1 MHRNSVYKE
10 LNLDKFKAGAA
21 LRKEETRDY
30 DKEPLVL
37 RDYSG
42 FPLILHYL
50 IILIFWITA
59 SGFCISFLDDF
70 ESGILDF
77 DDTKRTIIKFGFA
90 IVVFLIF
97 DCFNI
102 INLKK
107 KYTYFYNSKVAYYDQ
122 NFKETSSEDIIFN
135 NDTTFKAIWFLDM
148 IFSSIFSKVFLVSFF
163 IIGFIEGTFGISLI
177 GVLLLIFILLFAE
190 FLEIIV
196 FLVIYRYENKS
207 FKNFWKIFPKFQINL
222 EYAEEI
228 HWSDYRRNNE
238 RLYSIHIFSFNEE
251 NYNKVRDYIF
261 TVFNIDINKNLSK

>member
-1 MHRNSVYKE
+1 M
-10 LNLDKFKAGAA
+10 DKFEVSTVP
-21 LRKEETRDY
+21 RKEGARDY

-42 FPLILHYL
+42 FALILHYL
-50 IILIFWITA
+50 FILIFWITA
-59 SGFCISFLDDF
+59 SGFCISYLDDL

-148 IFSSIFSKVFLVSFF
+148 IFSSIF
-163 IIGFIEGTFGISLI
+163 G
-177 GVLLLIFILLFAE
+177 
-190 FLEIIV
+190 
-196 FLVIYRYENKS
+196 
-207 FKNFWKIFPKFQINL
+207 
-222 EYAEEI
+222 
-228 HWSDYRRNNE
+228 
-238 RLYSIHIFSFNEE
+238 
-251 NYNKVRDYIF
+251 
-261 TVFNIDINKNLSK
+261 

>member
-1 MHRNSVYKE
+1 M
-10 LNLDKFKAGAA
+10 DKFKADAA
-21 LRKEETRDY
+21 LRKEGTRDY

-42 FPLILHYL
+42 FALILHYL

-59 SGFCISFLDDF
+59 SGFCISCLDDF

-77 DDTKRTIIKFGFA
+77 DDTTQTIIKFGFA

-102 INLKK
+102 INSKK

-135 NDTTFKAIWFLDM
+135 NKTTFKAVWFLDM
-148 IFSSIFSKVFLVSFF
+148 IISTTFGKVFLASFF

-251 NYNKVRDYIF
+251 NYNEVRDYIF
-261 TVFNIDINKNLSK
+261 TVFNININKNLSK

>member
-1 MHRNSVYKE
+1 M
-10 LNLDKFKAGAA
+10 DKFKAGAA
-21 LRKEETRDY
+21 LRKKETRDY

-42 FPLILHYL
+42 FALILHYL

-59 SGFCISFLDDF
+59 SGFCISYLDDF

-77 DDTKRTIIKFGFA
+77 DDIKRTIIKFGFA

-102 INLKK
+102 INSKK

-135 NDTTFKAIWFLDM
+135 NKTTFKAIWFLDM
-148 IFSSIFSKVFLVSFF
+148 IFSTIFGKVFLASFF
-163 IIGFIEGTFGISLI
+163 IASFSLI
-177 GVLLLIFILLFAE
+177 GVLLLIFILLLAE

-207 FKNFWKIFPKFQINL
+207 SKNFWKIFPKFQINL
-222 EYAEEI
+222 EYIEET
-228 HWSDYRRNNE
+228 HWSDYRWKNQG
-238 RLYSIHIFSFNEE
+238 LYSIHIFSFNEE

>member
-1 MHRNSVYKE
+1 M
-10 LNLDKFKAGAA
+10 DKFKASAA
-21 LRKEETRDY
+21 PRKEETRDY
-30 DKEPLVL
+30 DKKPLIL

-59 SGFCISFLDDF
+59 SGFCISCLDDF

-77 DDTKRTIIKFGFA
+77 DDTTQTIIKFGSA

-102 INLKK
+102 INSKK

-135 NDTTFKAIWFLDM
+135 NKTTFKAIWFLDM
-148 IFSSIFSKVFLVSFF
+148 IFSTIFGKVFLASFF
-163 IIGFIEGTFGISLI
+163 IASFSLI
-177 GVLLLIFILLFAE
+177 GVLLLIFILLLAE

-207 FKNFWKIFPKFQINL
+207 SKNFWKIFPKFQINL
-222 EYAEEI
+222 EYIEEI
-228 HWSDYRRNNE
+228 HWYDYRWENQG
-238 RLYSIHIFSFNEE
+238 LYSIHFFSFNEE

-261 TVFNIDINKNLSK
+261 TVFNVDINKKLSK

>member
-1 MHRNSVYKE
+1 M
-10 LNLDKFKAGAA
+10 DKFKAGAA
-21 LRKEETRDY
+21 LRKKETRDY

-42 FPLILHYL
+42 FALILHYL

-59 SGFCISFLDDF
+59 SGFCISYLDDF

-77 DDTKRTIIKFGFA
+77 DDIKRTIIKFGFA

-102 INLKK
+102 INSKK
-107 KYTYFYNSKVAYYDQ
+107 KYTYFYNSKVTYYDQ

-135 NDTTFKAIWFLDM
+135 NKTAFKAVWFLDM
-148 IFSSIFSKVFLVSFF
+148 IISATFGKIFLVSFF
-163 IIGFIEGTFGISLI
+163 IISFIKGTFGISLI
-177 GVLLLIFILLFAE
+177 GVLLLIFILLFVE

-196 FLVIYRYENKS
+196 FLIIYRHENKS

-222 EYAEEI
+222 EYIEET
-228 HWSDYRRNNE
+228 HWSDYRWKNQG
-238 RLYSIHIFSFNEE
+238 LYSIHIFSFNEE

>member
-1 MHRNSVYKE
+1 M
-10 LNLDKFKAGAA
+10 DKFKAGAV
-21 LRKEETRDY
+21 LREEETRGY

-42 FPLILHYL
+42 FALILHYL

-59 SGFCISFLDDF
+59 SGFCISYLDDF

-77 DDTKRTIIKFGFA
+77 DDIKRTIIKFGFA

-102 INLKK
+102 INSKK
-107 KYTYFYNSKVAYYDQ
+107 KYTYFYNSKVTYYDQ

-135 NDTTFKAIWFLDM
+135 NKTAFKAVWFLDM
-148 IFSSIFSKVFLVSFF
+148 IISATFGKIFLVSFF
-163 IIGFIEGTFGISLI
+163 IISFIKGTFGISLI
-177 GVLLLIFILLFAE
+177 GVLLLIFILLFVE

-196 FLVIYRYENKS
+196 FLIIYRHENKS

-222 EYAEEI
+222 EYIEET
-228 HWSDYRRNNE
+228 HWSDYRWKNQG
-238 RLYSIHIFSFNEE
+238 LYSIHIFSFNEE

>member
-1 MHRNSVYKE
+1 M
-10 LNLDKFKAGAA
+10 DKFKAGAA

-50 IILIFWITA
+50 FILIFWITA
-59 SGFCISFLDDF
+59 SGFCIGCLDDF

-77 DDTKRTIIKFGFA
+77 DDTTQTIIKFGSA

-102 INLKK
+102 INSKK

-135 NDTTFKAIWFLDM
+135 NKTTFKAVWFLDM
-148 IFSSIFSKVFLVSFF
+148 IISATFGKVFLASFF
-163 IIGFIEGTFGISLI
+163 IASFSLI
-177 GVLLLIFILLFAE
+177 GVLLLIFILLFVE

-222 EYAEEI
+222 ESIEEI
-228 HWSDYRRNNE
+228 HWSDYRWKNQG
-238 RLYSIHIFSFNEE
+238 LYSIHIFFFNEE